1 MQKRIKPSAIN
12 GTTPAPASKSMMQ
25 RAVAIALLSKGQT
38 ILRNPSFCKDSLAG
52 MEIARRLGATVEV
65 RPDNTVLIDG
75 GFAPK
80 QDRFSCGESGLGMRM
95 FIPIAA
101 LSTTELTVEGEPALM
116 VRPMSMIEEPIRA
129 LGGSISSSN
138 GFLPAKVKGILK
150 GGSAEIDGSVSSQM
164 LTGLLIA
171 LPLATA
177 DSKLYV
183 KNLNSKPYIDM
194 TLQILGD
201 FGVEATHSNYEVF
214 EIKGNQQYKATDY
227 TIEGDWSGA
236 AFLAVAG
243 AIGGQVTIE
252 LLAKRST
259 QADKAIMEVLEMV
272 GATIN
277 WIDDNTVSISKN
289 ELRAFDFDATH
300 CPDLFPPLVALA
312 AHCKG
317 TSHIKGVSRLW
328 FKESNRALVLQ
339 KEFGKLGIEIT
350 YDDIQMNIVGGTVK
364 GGEIDSANDHRIAMA
379 GAVACI
385 GAEGDVIINDAAC
398 IAKSYPDFYEVFESL
413 SV

>member
-65 RPDNTVLIDG
+65 KPDNTVWIDG
-75 GFAPK
+75 GFSPK
-80 QDRFSCGESGLGMRM
+80 QTTFSCGESGLGMRM
-95 FIPIAA
+95 FLPIAA

-116 VRPMSMIEEPIRA
+116 IRPMSMIEEPIRS
-129 LGGSISSSN
+129 LGGTITSSN
-138 GFLPAKVKGILK
+138 GFLPAKVKGVLK

-171 LPLATA
+171 LPLAT
-177 DSKLYV
+177 DHSTLYV

-194 TLQILGD
+194 TLQVLND
-201 FGVEATHSNYEVF
+201 FGVEATHTNYEVF
-214 EIKGNQQYKATDY
+214 HIKGNQQYKATDY

-259 QADKAIMEVLEMV
+259 QADKAIMDVLAQV
-272 GATIN
+272 GANIHWIN
-277 WIDDNTVSISKN
+277 DTTVSISKG
-289 ELRAFDFDATH
+289 ELNAFDFDATD

-312 AHCKG
+312 AYCKG

-350 YDDIQMNIVGGTVK
+350 YDDIQMDIVGGTVK

-379 GAVACI
+379 GAVAAI
-385 GAEGDVIINDAAC
+385 GAEADVVINDAAC
-398 IAKSYPDFYEVFESL
+398 IAKSYPEFYEVFEAL
-413 SV
+413 AV